1 MVFYPSITRQVLSNA
16 LVFARR
22 YTEISDD
29 DEVVVMHSCRT
40 ILTHGDQ
47 HWQKKANEDD
57 FDVPM
62 GSFHGAELCELVG
75 LFLMDKLKRF
85 ADTVEYGIYRD
96 DGLAVTRNCARTN
109 LERTARRIREVFG
122 ECGFR
127 ITIEVG
133 MVVTDFL
140 DVKLDLTNDSH
151 EPYRKPNSEAL
162 YVDSRSNHPQ
172 YILKQIPKTVN
183 SRLDMLSKNQRVFL
197 KNKNFYQSALKT
209 SNHDHD
215 LAFTDQ
221 TNQPPRKRTRKRRA
235 IYFQPPFCNSVVTRI
250 GSEFLKL
257 ASKHFHKEHPYHKIL
272 NRRAIK
278 ISYCCMSNVKNRI
291 MAHNKKILNNQST
304 QDEKRLC
311 N

>member
-1 MVFYPSITRQVLSNA
+1 M
-16 LVFARR
+16 
-22 YTEISDD
+22 
-29 DEVVVMHSCRT
+29 
-40 ILTHGDQ
+40 
-47 HWQKKANEDD
+47 
-57 FDVPM
+57 
-62 GSFHGAELCELVG
+62 
-75 LFLMDKLKRF
+75 
-85 ADTVEYGIYRD
+85 
-96 DGLAVTRNCARTN
+96 
-109 LERTARRIREVFG
+109 
-122 ECGFR
+122 
-127 ITIEVG
+127 
-133 MVVTDFL
+133 TDFL